1 MNQIAQ
7 PLALGLAI
15 RFDRTSR
22 RPQTA
27 NFKNSRKSPMSP
39 PHSAAARQST
49 TAPTDTQIAAIERPN
64 AASANAPGFGSD
76 VVADTLRALDI
87 PYIAVTP
94 GASYRGLHD
103 SIVNYLGNT
112 APQMLLCVHE
122 ESAVA
127 IAHGWAKVAGRAIAA
142 AVHSNVGL
150 QHATMAMFNAWCDRM
165 PVVVLGAT
173 GPVDAMKRRPWIDW
187 IHTAR
192 DQGAL
197 IRGYTKWDDQPASPG
212 AAREAILRGTWIAN
226 TAPQGPVY
234 INLDAEMQEAKL
246 TEPLPPIE
254 AARYAPT
261 VATAAPA
268 ELVQQAAAL
277 LKSAKRPVILA
288 GRTLRGED
296 AWNARVALAETLSAR
311 VIADMKIGASFP
323 TDHPLFAGAAHALT
337 PDSAEAVREAD
348 VILSLDW
355 VDLAGAL
362 KLAPA
367 SPAAKIIQV
376 SLDYRIHNGWSMDYQ
391 GLPAIDLFLSADPD
405 TVVPELVKALGAGG
419 RPRIAPPPQSAPAT
433 DDPPGF
439 TNEHIA
445 RVLSKVVGDRPVT
458 LTHLPISWEDRWWTF
473 RHPLD
478 FLGSDGGGGIG
489 GGPGISVGAALALK
503 NSGRLAVAVCG
514 DGDFL
519 MGVTAVWTAVHYKI
533 PLLFVIANNRSFYND
548 ELHQERV
555 ARMRDRPIENKWIGQ
570 RMADPE
576 IDIAAMGRAQGAVGF
591 GPITNIADLATALV
605 QAIAAVDA
613 GGVAVVDVRVEP
625 GYTAAMT
632 AAMTRAKS

>member
-1 MNQIAQ
+1 
-7 PLALGLAI
+7 
-15 RFDRTSR
+15 
-22 RPQTA
+22 
-27 NFKNSRKSPMSP
+27 MSP
-39 PHSAAARQST
+39 PHPAAAHAGANTKAAAADAS
-49 TAPTDTQIAAIERPN
+49 IAAIERPN
-64 AASANAPGFGSD
+64 SAGANAPAFGSD
-76 VVADTLRALDI
+76 VVADALRALDI
-87 PYIAVTP
+87 PYIALTP

-103 SIVNYLGNT
+103 SIVNYLGNS

-127 IAHGWAKVAGRAIAA
+127 IAHGWAKVTGRAIAT

-197 IRGYTKWDDQPASPG
+197 IRGYTKWDDQPASAG
-212 AAREAILRGTWIAN
+212 AAREAILRGAWIAN

-246 TEPLPPIE
+246 TEPLPPLD
-254 AARYAPT
+254 ARRHMPAVT
-261 VATAAPA
+261 TAAPA
-268 ELVQQAAAL
+268 ALVREAATV
-277 LKSAKRPVILA
+277 LKSAKRPVILS
-288 GRTLRGED
+288 GRMTRSED
-296 AWNARVALAETLSAR
+296 AWNARVALAEALNAR
-311 VIADMKIGASFP
+311 VITDLKIGASFP
-323 TDHPLFAGAAHALT
+323 TDHSLYVGAAHALT
-337 PDSAEAVREAD
+337 PDSVEVLRAAD

-362 KLAPA
+362 KLAPP

-376 SLDYRIHNGWSMDYQ
+376 SLDHRIHNGWSMDYQ
-391 GLPAIDLFLSADPD
+391 GLPAVDLFMSADPD
-405 TVVPELVKALGAGG
+405 AVVPELVQALGAAG
-419 RPRIAPPPQSAPAT
+419 RPRAARPPASPPGDAPG
-433 DDPPGF
+433 GF

-445 RVLSKVVGDRPVT
+445 RALKKAVGERPVT

-478 FLGSDGGGGIG
+478 FLGSDGGGGVG

-503 NSGRLAVAVCG
+503 NSGRLPVAVCG

-533 PLLFVIANNRSFYND
+533 PLLFVVANNRSFYND

-555 ARMRDRPIENKWIGQ
+555 ARMRDRPVENKWIGQ
-570 RMADPE
+570 RMADPD
-576 IDIAAMGRAQGAVGF
+576 IDIAAMGRAQGALGI
-591 GPITNIADLATALV
+591 GPVTDAAGLAAALE

-613 GGVAVVDVRVEP
+613 GGVAVIDARIEP
-625 GYTAAMT
+625 GYTATMT
-632 AAMTRAKS
+632 AAMTRAKT

>member
-1 MNQIAQ
+1 
-7 PLALGLAI
+7 
-15 RFDRTSR
+15 
-22 RPQTA
+22 
-27 NFKNSRKSPMSP
+27 MSP
-39 PHSAAARQST
+39 PHPAATRAGASASTKAADAS
-49 TAPTDTQIAAIERPN
+49 IAAIERPN
-64 AASANAPGFGSD
+64 SAGVNAPGFGSD

-112 APQMLLCVHE
+112 TPQMLLCVHE

-127 IAHGWAKVAGRAIAA
+127 IAHGWAKVTGRAIAT

-150 QHATMAMFNAWCDRM
+150 QHATMAIFNAWCDRM

-173 GPVDAMKRRPWIDW
+173 GPVDATKRRPWIDW

-197 IRGYTKWDDQPASPG
+197 LRGYTKWDDQPASPG
-212 AAREAILRGTWIAN
+212 AAREAILRGAWIAN
-226 TAPQGPVY
+226 TTPQGPVY

-246 TEPLPPIE
+246 TEPLPPID
-254 AARYAPT
+254 AARYVPVVT
-261 VATAAPA
+261 TAAPA
-268 ELVQQAAAL
+268 DLVRQAAAL
-277 LKSAKRPVILA
+277 LKTAKRPVILS
-288 GRTLRGED
+288 GRMSRSED
-296 AWNARVALAETLSAR
+296 AWQARVSLAEALNARVITDL
-311 VIADMKIGASFP
+311 KIGASFP
-323 TDHPLFAGAAHALT
+323 TDHPLYVGAAHALT
-337 PDSAEAVREAD
+337 PDSVEVLRAAD

-362 KLAPA
+362 KLAPP

-376 SLDYRIHNGWSMDYQ
+376 SLDHRIHNGWSMDYQ
-391 GLPAIDLFLSADPD
+391 GLPTVDLFVSADPD
-405 TVVPELVKALGAGG
+405 AVVPELVLALGAGD
-419 RPRIAPPPQSAPAT
+419 RPRAALPPRPAPSGAA
-433 DDPPGF
+433 PPGF

-445 RVLSKVVGDRPVT
+445 RVLKKVVGERAVT
-458 LTHLPISWEDRWWTF
+458 LTHLPISWEDRWWAF

-478 FLGSDGGGGIG
+478 FLGSDGGGGVG

-503 NSGRLAVAVCG
+503 NSGRLPIAVCG

-555 ARMRDRPIENKWIGQ
+555 ARMRDRPVENKWIGQ

-576 IDIAAMGRAQGAVGF
+576 IDIAAMGRAQGALGI
-591 GPITNIADLATALV
+591 GPITNAADLAPALEK
-605 QAIAAVDA
+605 AIAAVDA

-625 GYTAAMT
+625 GYTATMT

>member
-1 MNQIAQ
+1 MSPSPSAS
-7 PLALGLAI
+7 AK
-15 RFDRTSR
+15 S
-22 RPQTA
+22 A
-27 NFKNSRKSPMSP
+27 NKSP
-39 PHSAAARQST
+39 AADAST
-49 TAPTDTQIAAIERPN
+49 AALERPRP
-64 AASANAPGFGSD
+64 AGVNAPAFGSD
-76 VVADTLRALDI
+76 VVAETLRALDI

-103 SIVNYLGNT
+103 SIVNYLGNAT
-112 APQMLLCVHE
+112 PQMLLCVHE
-122 ESAVA
+122 EAAVA
-127 IAHGWAKVAGRAIAA
+127 IAHGYAKVTGTALAA

-165 PVVVLGAT
+165 PVLV
-173 GPVDAMKRRPWIDW
+173 RE
-187 IHTAR
+187 
-192 DQGAL
+192 
-197 IRGYTKWDDQPASPG
+197 YTKWDDQPASPG
-212 AAREAILRGTWIAN
+212 AAREALLRGTWIAN

-246 TEPLPPIE
+246 AEPLPPIE
-254 AARYAPT
+254 AARVPPAAPPPP
-261 VATAAPA
+261 PA

-288 GRTLRGED
+288 GRTLRSED
-296 AWNARVALAETLSAR
+296 AWNARLALAETLNAR

-323 TDHPLFAGAAHALT
+323 TDHPLFVGAAHALT
-337 PDSAEAVREAD
+337 SDSAEVLREAD

-376 SLDYRIHNGWSMDYQ
+376 SVDYRIHNGWSMDYQ

-419 RPRIAPPPQSAPAT
+419 RPRVAPPPHSARAA

-445 RVLSKVVGDRPVT
+445 RVLGKVVGDRPVT
-458 LTHLPISWEDRWWTF
+458 LTHLPISWEARWWAF

-503 NSGRLAVAVCG
+503 NSGRLAVAICG

-555 ARMRDRPIENKWIGQ
+555 ARMRDRPVENKWIGQ

-576 IDIAAMGRAQGAVGF
+576 IDIAAMGRAQGALGF
-591 GPITNIADLATALV
+591 GPITNTADLAAALE

>member
-1 MNQIAQ
+1 MN
-7 PLALGLAI
+7 P
-15 RFDRTSR
+15 SR
-22 RPQTA
+22 P
-27 NFKNSRKSPMSP
+27 
-39 PHSAAARQST
+39 AAARHKPADADAS
-49 TAPTDTQIAAIERPN
+49 IAALERPSAAGVN
-64 AASANAPGFGSD
+64 AAGYGSD
-76 VVADTLRALDI
+76 VVAETLRALEI

-103 SIVNYLGNT
+103 SIVNYLGNAT
-112 APQMLLCVHE
+112 PQMLLCVHE

-127 IAHGWAKVAGRAIAA
+127 IAHGYAKVTGKAIAA

-165 PVVVLGAT
+165 PILVLGAT

-212 AAREAILRGTWIAN
+212 AAREALLRGAWIAN

-246 TEPLPPIE
+246 AEPLPPID
-254 AARYAPT
+254 AARFLPP
-261 VATAAPA
+261 VVTAAPA
-268 ELVQQAAAL
+268 DLVQQAAAM
-277 LKSAKRPVILA
+277 LKSGKHAVVLA
-288 GRTLRGED
+288 GRASRSED
-296 AWNARVALAETLSAR
+296 AWNARVVLAEALNAR
-311 VIADMKIGASFP
+311 VITDLKIGATFP
-323 TDHPLFAGAAHALT
+323 TDHPLYVGAANALT
-337 PDSAEAVREAD
+337 PDSVEALRAAD

-362 KLAPA
+362 KMSSP

-391 GLPAIDLFLSADPD
+391 GLPIVDLFLSADPD
-405 TVVPELVKALGAGG
+405 LVVPELVKALGGG
-419 RPRIAPPPQSAPAT
+419 RPHAAPPPRPAAT
-433 DDPPGF
+433 NQEPAGF

-445 RVLSKVVGDRPVT
+445 RILRKVVGERPVT

-478 FLGSDGGGGIG
+478 FLGSDGGGGVG

-503 NSGRLAVAVCG
+503 NSGRLPVAICG

-555 ARMRDRPIENKWIGQ
+555 ARMRARPVENKWIGQ

-576 IDIAAMGRAQGAVGF
+576 IDLAAMGRAQGATGF
-591 GPITNIADLATALV
+591 GPITRPADLALALA

-625 GYTAAMT
+625 GYTTTMT